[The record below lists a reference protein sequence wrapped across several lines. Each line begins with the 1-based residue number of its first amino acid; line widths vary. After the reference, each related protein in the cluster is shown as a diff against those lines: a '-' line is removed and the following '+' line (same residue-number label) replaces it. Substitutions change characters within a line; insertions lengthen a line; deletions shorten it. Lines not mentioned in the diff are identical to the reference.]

1 MEAAPVWRGRSAK
14 MALRLFTIDAAY
26 AAFMENSVGS
36 LEPGKWADFIIIDR
50 DFFKVPERE
59 IDDIRVE
66 ATYVAGQKIGGR

>member
-1 MEAAPVWRGRSAK
+1 
-14 MALRLFTIDAAY
+14 
-26 AAFMENSVGS
+26 MENSVGS

-66 ATYVAGQKIGGR
+66 ATYVAGQKTCGR